1 MKMGSP
7 YVVGRFGIAVFYI
20 AKTRFSTQYL
30 PHKGNHV
37 KNVYQQDQGKPN
49 KNKDKANINFWVKTT
64 FFQFIFV
71 TLQPNILITKKTRL

>member
-1 MKMGSP
+1 VQNVHITLHIALFSIPNLPTAQGRPMKMGSP

-37 KNVYQQDQGKPN
+37 KNVYQQD
-49 KNKDKANINFWVKTT
+49 
-64 FFQFIFV
+64 
-71 TLQPNILITKKTRL
+71 